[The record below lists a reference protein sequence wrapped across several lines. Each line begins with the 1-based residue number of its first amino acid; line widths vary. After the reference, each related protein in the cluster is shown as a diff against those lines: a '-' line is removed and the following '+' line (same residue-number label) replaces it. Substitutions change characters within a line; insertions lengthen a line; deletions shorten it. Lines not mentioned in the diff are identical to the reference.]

1 MAGVNEHFLLV
12 TLLKHMGG
20 KGRRRFSINEEIIAI
35 LLTRRNRRNKL
46 IQTLM
51 TIILSYSSPRTDV
64 KRRVRRK
71 IRNVGWWDLVW
82 STYDDKRFKETF
94 RITRAS
100 FVYIIHRARPF
111 LQKQSL
117 IEEPIAPELRLAVY
131 LYRLGTG
138 DYMYTIAEMTGLG
151 VSTVCTIVLEVFE
164 IIVNEMWNSSVVIL
178 FPKIYP
184 PC

>member
-1 MAGVNEHFLLV
+1 MACVNEHFLLV
-12 TLLKHMGG
+12 TLLKHMGE

-82 STYDDKRFKETF
+82 STYDDK
-94 RITRAS
+94 
-100 FVYIIHRARPF
+100 
-111 LQKQSL
+111 
-117 IEEPIAPELRLAVY
+117 
-131 LYRLGTG
+131 
-138 DYMYTIAEMTGLG
+138 
-151 VSTVCTIVLEVFE
+151 
-164 IIVNEMWNSSVVIL
+164 
-178 FPKIYP
+178 
-184 PC
+184 